1 MLDMEASGA
10 QLFIG
15 KCVIG
20 HPVKYS
26 SDSVLCTS
34 RKIPIDP
41 SLWLL
46 YPCIKLSIVLSCKA
60 LYIIHSLDDAL
71 CSTLI
76 FHQHDN

>member
-1 MLDMEASGA
+1 MLDIEASGA

-41 SLWLL
+41 SLWLF
-46 YPCIKLSIVLSCKA
+46 A
-60 LYIIHSLDDAL
+60 W
-71 CSTLI
+71 
-76 FHQHDN
+76 